1 MMEDGTSVPMDAT
14 AMQADAVIKAAIAWR
29 WTRNDEESMSKAEWE
44 LFMATNAYGDTFK
57 GTRGK

>member
-1 MMEDGTSVPMDAT
+1 MNDNSNVPMDAT

-29 WTRNDEESMSKAEWE
+29 LDNDGGGLMSRAEWE
-44 LFMATNAYGDTFK
+44 LFMATNAYGDKFK

>member
-1 MMEDGTSVPMDAT
+1 MIDNGHAPVDAT

-29 WTRNDEESMSKAEWE
+29 WTRNDKELMSKAEWE
-44 LFMATNAYGDTFK
+44 LFMATNAYGGTFK